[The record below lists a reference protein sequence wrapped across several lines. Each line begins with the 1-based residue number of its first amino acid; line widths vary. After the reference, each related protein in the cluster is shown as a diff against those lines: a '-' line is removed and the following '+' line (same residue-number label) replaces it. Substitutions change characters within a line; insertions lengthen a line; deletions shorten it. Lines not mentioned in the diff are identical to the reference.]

1 MHLHYA
7 TNLYLLMSQHATY
20 MTPYSKDQTTVMQ
33 RGQMF
38 GKGFLQCLKAFP
50 TVKYFAKYM
59 WKLNKVI
66 IVRLNIQFVPNLRL
80 NKEIYGDFEVFY
92 IFWSTIVN
100 LCV

>member
-1 MHLHYA
+1 MRL
-7 TNLYLLMSQHATY
+7 TNTLVVYLSKSQTY
-20 MTPYSKDQTTVMQ
+20 DQYD
-33 RGQMF
+33 G
-38 GKGFLQCLKAFP
+38 GF
-50 TVKYFAKYM
+50 VIKYFAKYM

-66 IVRLNIQFVPNLRL
+66 ILRLNIQFVPNLRS